1 MAEAIFFYLFGF
13 GAIASSIG
21 VIALRNPVNSAIS
34 LVTSFF
40 FLAGIYI
47 LLNAQFLAI
56 IQVMVYAGAIMVLFL
71 FVLMLL
77 NLRDDELGK
86 PHVNLTKVLGVGTAG
101 ALFVLLSTSVLG
113 SPAATRVLEVT
124 TIHEEFGRVAPL
136 GVVLLTDYVLA
147 FEMAAVLLLVGIVG
161 AVVVAK
167 RRL

>member
-1 MAEAIFFYLFGF
+1 MAEAIFFYLFAL
-13 GAIASSIG
+13 GAVASSIG
-21 VIALRNPVNSAIS
+21 VIVLRNPVNSAIS

-77 NLRDDELGK
+77 NLREDELGK
-86 PHVNLTKVLGVGTAG
+86 PRVNLTKILGVGTAG
-101 ALFVLLSTSVLG
+101 ALFVLLATSVLG
-113 SPAATRVLEVT
+113 SPAASRTLELAT
-124 TIHEEFGRVAPL
+124 LNEEFGRVGPL
-136 GVVLLTDYVLA
+136 GIVLLTDYVLA